1 MLLLPQHTVMV
12 SPSFKYHSKEEAEL
26 LDRDQK
32 KATEMIL
39 CLEILP

>member
-1 MLLLPQHTVMV
+1 MV
-12 SPSFKYHSKEEAEL
+12 SPLFKYHSQSKEEAEL